1 MLRLVVLLSVLAFGV
16 GTAHAQLFWPENL
29 GDSVNTEYPE
39 VNPVMTKGGDTLFF
53 SRINSP
59 DNRSVS

>member
-39 VNPVMTKGGDTLFF
+39 VNPVMTVTVP
-53 SRINSP
+53 RIARTSG
-59 DNRSVS
+59 